1 MKRRLINQA
10 ILTTLAIVTASVQ
23 NGPSSGALKAA
34 PLDGRSLPVYEVDR
48 AWPKVPAQWKL
59 GDPSSIA
66 IDAQD
71 QVWVLHRP
79 RTLKPEQAAMAAPP
93 VIVFDS
99 AGNYIKAWGGDGPG
113 YEWPQREHGIH
124 IDTKGFVWIGGNSC
138 PTNGLP
144 GLKPVADDQ
153 LLKFTQDGKL
163 VMQIGH
169 SNQSKGNADTANLHR
184 PADSWVNP
192 QSNEIYVADG
202 YGNHRVI
209 VFDADTGAFK
219 RMWGAFG
226 NPPLDDVPAKPKVP
240 ENQRIPAKE
249 ETGPGPL
256 QFERPVHAARVS
268 NDGLVYVSDRGGKRV
283 QVFTLDGKFVM
294 QRFIDRYCEAPHC
307 GNGQTV
313 ASTAFSHDPEQQF
326 LYVASRSPARVW
338 ILDRKTL
345 EPLDSFGRNGV
356 APGEFYV
363 MHHMNVDSKGNLY
376 VTEVQD
382 GKRIQKFV
390 FKGMKNVPVN

>member
-1 MKRRLINQA
+1 MPAHISLVMNAALRPCRLIVVGLALTAPFGSASAQA
-10 ILTTLAIVTASVQ
+10 PQPPRMIPHFEPD
-23 NGPSSGALKAA
+23 PS
-34 PLDGRSLPVYEVDR
+34 
-48 AWPKVPAQWKL
+48 WPKLPAKWVWGQVSSVSIDSDGNAWIL
-59 GDPSSIA
+59 QRPSTVRN
-66 IDAQD
+66 D
-71 QVWVLHRP
+71 Q
-79 RTLKPEQAAMAAPP
+79 KAMAAPP
-93 VIVFDS
+93 VLEFDE
-99 AGNYIKAWGGDGPG
+99 AGNFIQGWGGPGPG
-113 YEWPQREHGIH
+113 YDWPETEHGIYA
-124 IDTKGFVWIGGNSC
+124 DPKGFIWLGGNGK
-138 PTNGLP
+138 TDNHL
-144 GLKPVADDQ
+144 V
-153 LLKFTQDGKL
+153 KFTRDGKF

-169 SNQSKGNADTANLHR
+169 KGQSKGNTDTVNVNQAADTFFYA
-184 PADSWVNP
+184 PT
-192 QSNEIYVADG
+192 NELFVADG
-202 YGNHRVI
+202 YGNRRII

-226 NPPLDDVPAKPKVP
+226 NPPRDNVPAEPKVA
-240 ENQRIPAKE
+240 EGDRIPAKE
-249 ETGPGPL
+249 LTGPGPL
-256 QFERPVHAARVS
+256 DFVRPVHAARVS

-326 LYVASRSPARVW
+326 LYVASRSPARLW

-345 EPLDSFGRNGV
+345 EPLDSFGRNGI

-363 MHHMNVDSKGNLY
+363 MHHMNVDTKGNLY

-390 FKGMKNVPVN
+390 FKGMVPAPTH